1 MPGANIFLSYANV
14 DRPRVEVLVKA
25 LEGQG
30 LDLWWDRDIPRGK
43 SFNRVIEDALQQAKC
58 AIVIWSRASIDSEWV
73 FNEASAARKRGML
86 VPVLI
91 DDVEPPLE
99 FRHLQAARLV
109 GWQGDAADAEFIG
122 LLDAVRGLSQQPGSP
137 PTVRA
142 MSSTAS
148 GQRWWQTP
156 GGMGLGLGV
165 LLAGVAILLMTLKQI
180 GLLGGVVSSP
190 STPSP
195 VPASPPVAQAPATS
209 PSQSIAEP
217 APAVPL
223 PVAST
228 GSGPVKAAGGATHTN
243 LIDPAEG
250 GKLVIANEDA
260 WRQVMDPKLQSA
272 IIGTHGFAIF
282 AFRDEKQAAIDSVGV
297 YVESTNSSNMKDL
310 AIYASDQSETGPFRK
325 ITVLTVP
332 NYRNMR
338 GPVHEFKVDP
348 FTARYVKIEL
358 VSWQS
363 GDRAPNGYVGNV
375 QLFGTLR

>member
-1 MPGANIFLSYANV
+1 MPGANIFLSYAKV
-14 DRPRVEVLVKA
+14 DRPCVEVLVKA

-58 AIVIWSRASIDSEWV
+58 AIVVWSRASIDSEWV

-109 GWQGDAADAEFIG
+109 GWQGDAADTEFIG
-122 LLDAVRGLSQQPGSP
+122 LLDAVRGLSQQPGNP

-165 LLAGVAILLMTLKQI
+165 LLAGVAILLMALKQV
-180 GLLGGVVSSP
+180 GLLGGTISSSSMP
-190 STPSP
+190 PP
-195 VPASPPVAQAPATS
+195 VPSSPPVVQVPATS
-209 PSQSIAEP
+209 PSQTEL
-217 APAVPL
+217 APAVPAL
-223 PVAST
+223 ATPT
-228 GSGPVKAAGGATHTN
+228 GPGPVKAAGGATHTN

-272 IIGTHGFAIF
+272 IIGTHGFAVF

-338 GPVHEFKVDP
+338 APVHEFKVDP

-363 GDRAPNGYVGNV
+363 GDRLPNGYVGNV